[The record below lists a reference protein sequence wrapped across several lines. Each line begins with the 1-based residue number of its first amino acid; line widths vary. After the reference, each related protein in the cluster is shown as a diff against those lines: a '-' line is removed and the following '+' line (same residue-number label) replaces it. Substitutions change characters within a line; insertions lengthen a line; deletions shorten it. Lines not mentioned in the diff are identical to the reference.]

1 MKVLVVGTG
10 SIGTRHIKNLVQLG
24 HEVYAVDIKRENLK
38 KVAPKLK
45 GAFQSLSEGL
55 ALKPDVAFI
64 CTFSNNH
71 IAVALECA
79 KAGCHLFIEKPL
91 STDIRGADR
100 LIKAVKERK
109 LITMV
114 GCNMRFHPAI
124 MYIRGLLDNNPA
136 FRKVL
141 LADLEFGYNLAFAKP
156 DYKNSYQAN
165 RNMGGNLIFDGIHEL
180 DYAVWF
186 FGKPKKVFCTKGRL
200 SSLKIDTEDYVEMMI
215 EFESRVVCSVHMDYL
230 QHGYSRRC
238 KIVAEE
244 GTAVWDFSSG
254 KIGIVTEKT
263 KQREWIKMNVELYYN
278 KMYLDEIRYF
288 IGAVKLGNQ
297 TFNSV
302 ESFIPVLNLAL
313 AADRSC
319 ASGRWEYVKGGRK

>member
-1 MKVLVVGTG
+1 MRVLVVGTG
-10 SIGTRHIKNLVQLG
+10 SIGRRHIKNLVHLG

-38 KVAPKLK
+38 KVAPKIK
-45 GAFQSLSEGL
+45 GVFQSLSEGL
-55 ALKPDVAFI
+55 DVKPDVAFI
-64 CTFSNNH
+64 CTYSNSH
-71 IAVALECA
+71 IAPALECA
-79 KAGCHLFIEKPL
+79 KSGCHLFIEKPL
-91 STDIRGADR
+91 STDIKGVDR
-100 LIKAVKERK
+100 LVKAVKEKK

-124 MYIRGLLDNNPA
+124 MYMRGLLDNNPA

-186 FGKPKKVFCTKGRL
+186 FGKPKKVFCTKGII
-200 SSLKIDTEDYVEMMI
+200 SDLKINTEDYVEMVI
-215 EFESRVVCSVHMDYL
+215 EFKNGVVCSVHMDYL

-244 GTAVWDFSSG
+244 ATAVWDFTG
-254 KIGIVTEKT
+254 RKIGIINEKS
-263 KQREWIKMNVELYYN
+263 KNWKWIKMNVELYYN
-278 KMYLDEIRYF
+278 KMYIDEVRYF
-288 IGAVKLGNQ
+288 MESVKSGRQ
-297 TFNSV
+297 TFNSL
-302 ESFIPVLNLAL
+302 EKSIPVLNLAL
-313 AADRSC
+313 AADKSNV
-319 ASGRWEYVKGGRK
+319 SGRWEVVKGGVR